1 MKIGRFNEYNGY
13 KGTIEYNKYDKLYHG
28 QLIGTNDFICYHA
41 KSIEKLYKE
50 FKQSTKS
57 YGRILTLRQAND
69 IVQSWKGNRK

>member
-13 KGTIEYNKYDKLYHG
+13 KGTIEYNKYDKLYYG
-28 QLIGTNDFICYHA
+28 QLIGTDDFIYYHA

-57 YGRILTLRQAND
+57 YKHILTLRRANV
-69 IVQSWKGNRK
+69 IFQSLK

>member
-13 KGTIEYNKYDKLYHG
+13 KGTIEYNKHDKLYHG
-28 QLIGTNDFICYHA
+28 QLIGTDDFICYHA

-57 YGRILTLRQAND
+57 YGRILTLRQACD
-69 IVQSWKGNRK
+69 ILKWRKGDR